1 MYETWFAKSGKIW
14 QKFGK
19 KKNVDQKENDQH
31 SKLIPHL
38 AKYI

>member
-1 MYETWFAKSGKIW
+1 MKPGSPKVG
-14 QKFGK
+14 KFGRNWGKK